1 MECFK
6 YLGIWFDTKL
16 KWKIHI
22 ENVVK
27 KCKRILNVVRC
38 LRGREWGAS
47 RTSLKAVYIGLIR
60 SVIDYGCT
68 IYQSASRTLFKRLDV
83 IQSQALRLCC
93 GAFKTTPVA
102 ALQVEM
108 NEMPLDIRRNQIALT
123 YWANL
128 KGHKES
134 HPTQKVLQPCQKK
147 KDD

>member
-1 MECFK
+1 M
-6 YLGIWFDTKL
+6 
-16 KWKIHI
+16 
-22 ENVVK
+22 
-27 KCKRILNVVRC
+27 
-38 LRGREWGAS
+38 
-47 RTSLKAVYIGLIR
+47 
-60 SVIDYGCT
+60 
-68 IYQSASRTLFKRLDV
+68 